1 MAIRQKQVVLDIAI
15 KHFTEFGLPL
25 DIDYKSYTAIV
36 GPREAIHPMSVKRSF
51 KAWKYVT
58 HAIRLK
64 CPELA
69 NKPEPIP
76 EPVKPPKPA
85 SKASGKPTAKTA
97 VKEGVN
103 GKSI

>member
-1 MAIRQKQVVLDIAI
+1 MTMRHKKTVLDKAI
-15 KHFTEFGLPL
+15 KQFKEFGLPL
-25 DIDYKSYTAIV
+25 DIDYKSYTGIV
-36 GPREAIHPMSVKRSF
+36 GATEAIDPVSIKRSF
-51 KAWKYVT
+51 KAWKYIT
-58 HAIRLK
+58 HAVRVS

-69 NKPEPIP
+69 NKPEPVP

>member
-1 MAIRQKQVVLDIAI
+1 MTMRHKKTVLDIAI
-15 KHFTEFGLPL
+15 KQFKEFGLPL
-25 DIDYKSYTAIV
+25 DIDYKSYTSIV
-36 GPREAIHPMSVKRSF
+36 GPTEAIDPVSIKRSF
-51 KAWKYVT
+51 KAWKYIT
-58 HAIRLK
+58 HAVRLQ

-85 SKASGKPTAKTA
+85 PKASGKPTAKTA

-103 GKSI
+103 GKNI